1 MFSIEHVVRIFPL
14 LEEAEKERP
23 LFTQAEK
30 QMFYR
35 IAFHKE
41 SFDEVQKLMVQASA
55 PQLKAEE
62 RKQLLEYHV
71 GKLPEPPNSAAA
83 QIENYIFHT
92 QLMIYEKEKANR
104 MLEDILKRSGLN
116 KELDAMIAEARNRP
130 FKPQK
135 EKAAVQNGKAI

>member
-1 MFSIEHVVRIFPL
+1 MLNFL
-14 LEEAEKERP
+14 TDLY
-23 LFTQAEK
+23 QN
-30 QMFYR
+30 
-35 IAFHKE
+35 
-41 SFDEVQKLMVQASA
+41 
-55 PQLKAEE
+55 
-62 RKQLLEYHV
+62 KQLLEYHV
-71 GKLPEPPNSAAA
+71 GKLPEPPNSVAA

-135 EKAAVQNGKAI
+135 EKPAVQNGKAI

>member
-14 LEEAEKERP
+14 LEEAEKEHP

-30 QMFYR
+30 QMLYR

-92 QLMIYEKEKANR
+92 QLMIYEKEK
-104 MLEDILKRSGLN
+104 LW
-116 KELDAMIAEARNRP
+116 
-130 FKPQK
+130 QK
-135 EKAAVQNGKAI
+135 KKI